1 MGSFFVVKDGDHAS
15 KIAKKLGFRSFRS
28 VWDDPSNATLRQ
40 VRPNPNVLLPGDS
53 IFIRDKEDRDE
64 PADTGKRHTFFTIAP
79 SLKLRIVIKD
89 RFDVPLGGE
98 VGTLDIDGDER
109 PVTTAGDGLIERAI
123 PIDAEGGALN
133 VVGVA
138 LVVGIGR
145 LHPVD
150 HSSGWLARLNNLGY
164 HAGEVANPA
173 PSDVR
178 SAVEEFQC
186 DFGLPVVGFAAD
198 GTLDSATQSA
208 LLSAH
213 GC

>member
-1 MGSFFVVKDGDHAS
+1 M
-15 KIAKKLGFRSFRS
+15 
-28 VWDDPSNATLRQ
+28 WDDPANAGLRQ
-40 VRPNPNVLLPGDS
+40 LRANPNVLLPGDS
-53 IFIRDKEDRDE
+53 VFIGDKQDRDE
-64 PADTGKRHTFFTIAP
+64 AADTGKRHTYFTIAP
-79 SLKLRIVIKD
+79 SLKLRIVVKD

-98 VGTLDIDGDER
+98 LGTLDVDGDAR

-123 PIDAEGGALN
+123 AVDAKGGELYI
-133 VVGVA
+133 VGAA

-150 HSSGWLARLNNLGY
+150 HPSGWLARLNNLGY
-164 HAGEVANPA
+164 QAGDVGNPA
-173 PSDVR
+173 PGDVR

-186 DFGLPVVGFAAD
+186 DFGLPVVGLAAD
-198 GTLDSATQSA
+198 GTLDAATRRA